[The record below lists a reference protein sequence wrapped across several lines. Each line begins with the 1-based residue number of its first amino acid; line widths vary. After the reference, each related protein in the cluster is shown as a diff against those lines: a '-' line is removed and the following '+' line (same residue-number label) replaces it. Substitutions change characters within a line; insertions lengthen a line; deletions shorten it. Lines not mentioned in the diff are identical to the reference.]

1 MREEGQHRIHAG
13 TGASGTLSMHEFCA
27 SLRRYYPVQ
36 VVRVRSAFAA
46 LQSQRC
52 APLAEYN
59 IYLFTIV
66 LYCGSV
72 KLGESFQKRFQKRFR
87 LENRRK
93 YSIVDSN

>member
-1 MREEGQHRIHAG
+1 MIL
-13 TGASGTLSMHEFCA
+13 LSCA

-36 VVRVRSAFAA
+36 VVRVRSEALMAA

-66 LYCGSV
+66 LYRNSV
-72 KLGESFQKRFQKRFR
+72 KRLLSECPGEFIKKFSTPATLRFP
-87 LENRRK
+87 NRAHR
-93 YSIVDSN
+93 YPLQRQ